1 MQKRVLACLLAS
13 PLALNALA
21 DITVNGDLV
30 NGGEGWDQSGVSGVN
45 IFNGTGVNCPMM
57 GGVLNTSLTVQNP
70 GTYKIAF
77 TNPANIKV
85 SVTVNG
91 KTVEAE
97 GNVEFEVTEA
107 NTTVALKVE
116 SADKINGFSFEKA
129 ELVVVVNFDEIRTTL
144 EGNLNAINPIALPE
158 LDTERDAAK
167 SLWSQYNGDNGLK
180 AQWDALAANV
190 AKVTYVDAATDLKVY
205 NEFQLWKTPNT
216 IQAAIDALKPTVE
229 TYNEGAEAE
238 TNTWNQIVKPNLD
251 KYAALQADLTEL
263 ENNLN
268 TQKKA
273 LDEANGAVTEG
284 AWKDAYTVNMQAS
297 NEAYAAAVASYAA
310 FKNAVD
316 AAFPAPQYNL
326 DKFVVEFESQKP
338 AVQEKIDA
346 VATALNDA
354 KAQWDAYK
362 VLINLQ
368 AQLSTAATDVN
379 TALDK
384 IDTESNDVY
393 NTYIATQKLAVNK
406 IYNDALNTVTI
417 KTGDPRGAV
426 AAQDGDT
433 QIINDAI
440 TAIQNVLT
448 QTQQKIQETDQA
460 YKDAMA
466 NVKALQDELN
476 KVRVL
481 YTLPEDQQKEFQA
494 LVKAAQDLINALKAK
509 IEAGYTAK
517 IPAIPDYTEDVDAIN
532 EAIQA
537 VKDFNVNWAPIAELW
552 SMYNGLQGYVKQ
564 QQQESEIKV
573 DEFDLNGKF
582 AGTYTTI
589 MDAINALGAMIGAE
603 DFSQEAFDKGVK
615 DVKESIEKTKSNAST
630 LMTAYKEAS
639 VAVKDFKGAIDT
651 LDKDIK
657 GKLIVKGSTWTAD
670 AFKNGPVYTALVQT
684 LSGFQA
690 NLSEAAAANAQ
701 DAYAKATELQKAI
714 EEYGWQVNVREV
726 TEAFEVASTQVGN
739 YNAVDNAIK
748 ALKVNAGIDN
758 DEVVYDGKD
767 TLGLDALDTE
777 LKAAKDAIDA
787 LVSGY
792 TGDEDVDT
800 KAWSEIDKTL
810 NELLGKV
817 DAKNQE
823 VNKLKDNQKAY
834 DELMNLFAPSLQD
847 ALDALIQYNQDYSLT
862 PAKEYYANLINGE
875 GTEETPSLQ
884 KQHDALE
891 AEIDKALKEDRNVKE
906 LQAKLTGKINNLSKA
921 ISDMK
926 LAIQANNSNHDAQL
940 VKSDEVRKHIQG
952 VIEYIE
958 NNDKGG
964 LVPTWKEDLEKLM
977 NDDLAN
983 VDLDVNKF
991 YSIGQSAKENASLIK
1006 RYEEIMAK
1014 ADQYKAGFDNVV
1026 EDTNN
1031 TTIAGA
1037 EWADTQKQLN
1047 GAYDQAIRQYNEFF
1061 GLSNKDYREY
1071 ILKVVKTHE
1080 IIYQYSEKI
1089 AQLLSDVKSWVADN
1103 NKNKVIFTE
1112 EDFNAVAT
1120 TPANALIGEIGDKV
1134 KAMMT
1139 DANEAAQQYYGEAT
1153 TGIYPKAKTAIT
1165 DADDAMIGAEISEE
1179 IRTNALTVANNDLA
1193 SMQKLY
1199 KGTPA
1204 DGETP
1209 AVPGAPDASDA
1220 EAMATS
1226 TFCLIPMDNIA
1237 NIYDHLM
1244 QSINV
1249 EKAAH
1254 DQWDQTYKAA
1264 EKTLDDLT
1272 EQLKKIVDAGDPSI
1286 ETLAGYVAEADALNT
1301 TATSD
1306 TELISNLVDDTAEIN
1321 RILAAAKALV
1331 DGKQDAFDKDQAN
1344 KDAAKEYALA
1354 YDGLNGDL
1362 EALKA
1367 FAASVAGGAGYNFG
1381 AIEGLIAYFEELYT
1395 KTYPTTLVANKAV
1408 IDAALAN
1415 AQNAIVNGYADVK
1428 TQENVALQTLLA
1440 DTKVAF
1446 NNAKVIDPH
1455 TLTDAELAEINIQID
1470 KLETEINNTLGAIAV
1485 PDKKDDYSAT
1495 ARKLEKGL
1503 SDIYVKL
1510 MSSYESQEGVDG
1522 GDPLPG
1528 IIAELNAKHA
1538 EVMGVI
1544 DAAKADL
1551 AKCLESVQEEFAGRY
1566 EALVGDLKG
1575 IQTTYTNEGSTLVVT
1590 KDRYV
1595 AQMEAVK
1602 AAVSALLAEVQDAE
1616 AKAQIVKANNDAFV
1630 KLGAELD
1637 GYQAQLDAL
1646 KAEAKE
1652 HGVLESIEG
1661 LVNNIEFWIG
1671 QDREWLTSQH
1681 EDGTLNA
1688 ESTLNNAN
1696 DIAKY
1701 LNVAIVQ
1708 SEFNYVVNVDNAT
1721 WEVLNVAYIALG
1733 QNLVPEV
1740 KAELEAKL
1748 DAIKARLNEAEQK
1761 VNDAV
1766 EKFNTQEI
1774 TGVEFRTIVHEVVD
1788 ELNSISEAA
1797 TAVQTDADENTFVL
1811 GDVNLE
1817 PDGEVNVVD
1826 VQILI
1831 NWVGED
1837 MTYQKLYEE
1846 NARQACAAD
1855 VTGGKDLNI
1864 ADVTKLISMVI
1875 NQGAESN
1882 PNAAPTRVPRRTV
1895 AASQG
1900 VYGMEMVSSEGTG
1913 REYVMAL
1920 TGVNGFVGAQI
1931 DVNLPAGMTLEGV
1944 ELADAS
1950 TDHEIAVFDNGSGNY
1965 RLVIASMTNS
1975 TVNAVDGVMLRIHTT
1990 GIGTPEMENVI
2001 FADEMGNAEQL
2012 KKGGSSAIENIIN
2025 DARNLRDRIYDVSG
2039 KVMRKIQKGINII
2052 RHSNGKTTKEMH

>member
-1 MQKRVLACLLAS
+1 M
-13 PLALNALA
+13 
-21 DITVNGDLV
+21 
-30 NGGEGWDQSGVSGVN
+30 N

-129 ELVVVVNFDEIRTTL
+129 ELVVVVNFDEIRTSL

-158 LDTERDAAK
+158 LDTERAAAK
-167 SLWSQYNGDNGLK
+167 SLWSQYNGEDGLK

-190 AKVTYVDAATDLKVY
+190 AKVTYNDAATDLKVY
-205 NEFQLWKTPNT
+205 NEFQLWKTPNA

-229 TYNEGAEAE
+229 TYNEAAKAE
-238 TNTWNQIVKPNLD
+238 TNTWTQIVKPNLD

-263 ENNLN
+263 EASLR
-268 TQKKA
+268 TQKTA

-284 AWKDAYTVNMQAS
+284 AWKDAYAVNMKAS
-297 NEAYAAAVASYAA
+297 NEAYAAAVATFDA

-316 AAFPAPQYNL
+316 EAFPAPQYNL
-326 DKFVVEFESQKP
+326 DQVVIEFESQKP
-338 AVQEKIDA
+338 AVEAKIA
-346 VATALNDA
+346 EIVSAMQ
-354 KAQWDAYK
+354 KAADDWTAYK
-362 VLINLQ
+362 DLMNLQ

-379 TALDK
+379 TALDQL
-384 IDTESNDVY
+384 DAESNDVY
-393 NTYIATQKLAVNK
+393 NKYIAAQKIEVNK
-406 IYNDALNTVTI
+406 IYNDALNAVTI
-417 KTGDPRGAV
+417 KNGNPVGA
-426 AAQDGDT
+426 AAAKEGDT
-433 QIINDAI
+433 TIINDAI
-440 TAIQNVLT
+440 AAIQNVLT
-448 QTQQKIQETDQA
+448 QSKQKIQETDQA

-466 NVKALQDELN
+466 DVKALQDELN

-481 YTLPEDQQKEFQA
+481 YTLPEDQQKEFQK
-494 LVKAAQDLINALKAK
+494 LVKAAQDLINALKTK
-509 IEAGYTAK
+509 IEAGYAADV
-517 IPAIPDYTEDVDAIN
+517 PAIPDYTEDVTAIN

-573 DEFDLNGKF
+573 DEFDLSGKF

-589 MDAINALGAMIGAE
+589 MDAINALGTMIGAE
-603 DFSQEAFDKGVK
+603 DFNQQVFDKGIA
-615 DVKESIEKTKSNAST
+615 DVKIDIEKSKENAKN

-639 VAVKDFKGAIDT
+639 KAVKDFKGAIDT

-684 LSGFQA
+684 QSGFQA
-690 NLSEAAAANAQ
+690 SLSEAAAANAQ
-701 DAYAKATELQKAI
+701 DAYAKATELQTAI
-714 EEYGWQVNVREV
+714 QEYGWQVNVREV

-748 ALKVNAGIDN
+748 ALKVNAGIGN

-800 KAWSEIDKTL
+800 KAWSEIDRAL

-884 KQHDALE
+884 KQHDALK

-991 YSIGQSAKENASLIK
+991 YGVGQSAKENAGLIK

-1031 TTIAGA
+1031 ATITGA
-1037 EWADTQKQLN
+1037 DWADTQNKLN
-1047 GAYDQAIRQYNEFF
+1047 GAYNQAIRQYNDFF
-1061 GLSNKDYREY
+1061 ALSNKDYREY

-1103 NKNKVIFTE
+1103 NKNKVVFTE
-1112 EDFNAVAT
+1112 DDFNAIAT
-1120 TPANALIGEIGDKV
+1120 TPANALIAEIGDKV

-1179 IRTNALTVANNDLA
+1179 IRTNALTVARNDQA
-1193 SMQKLY
+1193 TMEELY
-1199 KGTPA
+1199 K
-1204 DGETP
+1204 
-1209 AVPGAPDASDA
+1209 GAPDASDA

-1226 TFCLIPMDNIA
+1226 TFCLLPMDNVA
-1237 NIYDHLM
+1237 NTYDHLM

-1272 EQLKKIVDAGDPSI
+1272 EQIKKIVDAGDPSI

-1306 TELISNLVDDTAEIN
+1306 TELISNLVEDTTELN
-1321 RILAAAKALV
+1321 RILAAAQALV
-1331 DGKQDAFDKDQAN
+1331 DEKQAAFDKDQAN
-1344 KDAAKEYALA
+1344 KDAADKYAIA
-1354 YDGLNGDL
+1354 FDDLNSDL

-1381 AIEGLIAYFEELYT
+1381 AIEGLVAYFEELYT

-1415 AQNAIVNGYADVK
+1415 AQNAINNGYADIK

-1455 TLTDAELAEINIQID
+1455 TLTDAELAEINLQINN
-1470 KLETEINNTLGAIAV
+1470 LETEINNTLGGIAV

-1495 ARKLEKGL
+1495 ARKLEKDL

-1551 AKCLESVQEEFAGRY
+1551 AKCLASVQEEFASKY
-1566 EALVGDLKG
+1566 EALVGELNG
-1575 IQTTYTNEGSTLVVT
+1575 IQTTYTNEGSTLVIT

-1637 GYQAQLDAL
+1637 GYQAQLDAI
-1646 KAEAKE
+1646 KTEAEG
-1652 HGVLESIEG
+1652 HGVLESIENI
-1661 LVNNIEFWIG
+1661 VNNIEFWIG
-1671 QDREWLTSQH
+1671 QDREWLASQH
-1681 EDGTLNA
+1681 EDGKLNA
-1688 ESTLNNAN
+1688 ESTLNNVDEIVYNLDFAT
-1696 DIAKY
+1696 AVSE
-1701 LNVAIVQ
+1701 NVYVRIMNQ
-1708 SEFNYVVNVDNAT
+1708 QTYETLSE
-1721 WEVLNVAYIALG
+1721 AYAALG

-1740 KAELEAKL
+1740 KDELKNQL
-1748 DAIKARLNEAEQK
+1748 DALSVRHETAFQRMEEAVQKYKAR
-1761 VNDAV
+1761 
-1766 EKFNTQEI
+1766 EI
-1774 TGVEFRTIVHEVVD
+1774 TGEEYKTIVHEVVD
-1788 ELNSISEAA
+1788 EFNSIIEAA
-1797 TAVQTDADENTFVL
+1797 NVLKTSADENTFVL

-1875 NQGAESN
+1875 NQGAESD
-1882 PNAAPTRVPRRTV
+1882 PNAAPTRAPRRTV

-1931 DVNLPAGMTLEGV
+1931 DVNLPAGMTLESV